1 MKILKFKEYKLIIFT
16 LFNVILFISLYY
28 QHRIYL
34 SQGAIVCYGE
44 NCKQTNTDG
53 SFSNLRNE
61 RSTPTEFI
69 LPSSTAVANIQEQ
82 KKNSK
87 LNLAEMNCLIILDDI
102 GFKVLDLKSPNNAN
116 SIAAIFEYQETQK
129 LKTTGKLNLETR
141 LKLGC

>member
-1 MKILKFKEYKLIIFT
+1 MQIRNLNL
-16 LFNVILFISLYY
+16 
-28 QHRIYL
+28 
-34 SQGAIVCYGE
+34 AICIPARMASTRFPEKPIALLHDKPMVKRVYDI
-44 NCKQTNTDG
+44 CKQSNIDG

-87 LNLAEMNCLIILDDI
+87 LNLAEMNCLIIIDDI
-102 GFKVLDLKSPNNAN
+102 GFRVLDLKSPNNAN

-129 LKTTGKLNLETR
+129 LKTTGKLNVETR
-141 LKLGC
+141 SKLGC